1 MLLTKV
7 SIEKNLQLFSNSKWL
22 FLVSAAYSSLS
33 SGFEVRAVTVDKNP
47 LKKLK
52 TQDEEIFTIQ
62 VSLFSFISHLL
73 ALTFDSWTREC
84 DVALIYIYFF
94 YEQISPWLGLW
105 QTMGTLRS
113 NDATA
118 TKKSLKKWIWV
129 FSVFI
134 AIIPKHLLC
143 QLLANPP
150 EAEFQGTIFK
160 LKNGNKIS
168 SLLVYVHH
176 KTRN

>member
-1 MLLTKV
+1 MEIFVQNCGYLIPYFYMLLTKV

-73 ALTFDSWTREC
+73 ALTFDSWTR
-84 DVALIYIYFF
+84 DV
-94 YEQISPWLGLW
+94 
-105 QTMGTLRS
+105 
-113 NDATA
+113 
-118 TKKSLKKWIWV
+118 V
-129 FSVFI
+129 
-134 AIIPKHLLC
+134 LL
-143 QLLANPP
+143 
-150 EAEFQGTIFK
+150 
-160 LKNGNKIS
+160 
-168 SLLVYVHH
+168 
-176 KTRN
+176 

>member
-62 VSLFSFISHLL
+62 VSLFSFISHLS
-73 ALTFDSWTREC
+73 ALTFDSWTR
-84 DVALIYIYFF
+84 DV
-94 YEQISPWLGLW
+94 
-105 QTMGTLRS
+105 
-113 NDATA
+113 
-118 TKKSLKKWIWV
+118 V
-129 FSVFI
+129 
-134 AIIPKHLLC
+134 LL
-143 QLLANPP
+143 
-150 EAEFQGTIFK
+150 
-160 LKNGNKIS
+160 
-168 SLLVYVHH
+168 
-176 KTRN
+176 